1 MFDSFKERFAK
12 LEEDHESIRNAK
24 QHVEKYQV
32 VYATVGGSALTLVAV
47 KLFGR
52 PQVIVKGDS
61 SLPMVINN
69 TVAPVIAPVMN
80 NVQNNTGHLHK
91 IVKRI
96 APDGTEEL
104 FETVNDAA
112 RELAPEYGIKA
123 ASTLDRISKVA
134 NGHLPDYRGDRFIFV
149 GIGTQ

>member
-32 VYATVGGSALTLVAV
+32 VYATIGGSAITLVAV

-61 SLPMVINN
+61 GFPSLINNN
-69 TVAPVIAPVMN
+69 TVAPVMQNVVNTIVLPALGDPGDV
-80 NVQNNTGHLHK
+80 VQNLRTLETYASKSEMARHLNIPRRMVARYFAGEIPDLLGDQFKVVGKAGHP
-91 IVKRI
+91 I
-96 APDGTEEL
+96 EL
-104 FETVNDAA
+104 
-112 RELAPEYGIKA
+112 
-123 ASTLDRISKVA
+123 
-134 NGHLPDYRGDRFIFV
+134 
-149 GIGTQ
+149 